1 MFALKLLQI
10 LLLAFFQQAQ
20 NPQPAQPQAPAA
32 PSSFRI
38 SGRVI
43 DAMTGL
49 PLAHASVSIN
59 VSASAGAR
67 VPPAYGRTEIMY
79 TEGLFAFACVF
90 LGIYVMTAIMRCSF
104 NLL

>member
-1 MFALKLLQI
+1 MFALKLLHM

-32 PSSFRI
+32 PTFFRI

-43 DAMTGL
+43 DAITRK
-49 PLAHASVSIN
+49 PLVHASVSIN

-67 VPPAYGRTEIMY
+67 VPPDSGRTEL
-79 TEGLFAFACVF
+79 TDPEGRLAFADV
-90 LGIYVMTAIMRCSF
+90 LPGTYPLTAQQRGHF
-104 NLL
+104 P